1 MELRPATAEEFDD
14 FDRAVHAAFHREVTD
29 EDRRHYERT
38 DEPDRSLA
46 WFDDGRIVAATSIYT
61 RHVTVPGAIAPCAA
75 VTAVGVVPTHR
86 RRGLLTAMMRRQLED
101 VHERGEPVAILWSSE
116 GSIYGRF
123 GYGIAARIGP
133 LTARRPMAR
142 LAAPPAPGEG
152 LRAGPAGDHVEAM

>member
-14 FDRAVHAAFHREVTD
+14 FDRAVDAAFHRELTD

-61 RHVTVPGAIAPCAA
+61 RHVTVPGAVVPCAA

-101 VHERGEPVAILWSSE
+101 VRARGEAVAILWSSE
-116 GSIYGRF
+116 GGD
-123 GYGIAARIGP
+123 
-133 LTARRPMAR
+133 
-142 LAAPPAPGEG
+142 
-152 LRAGPAGDHVEAM
+152 LRALRLRHRGARSVA